1 MKKVL
6 KGKRFADVEEVKQ
19 TTAEAPKDIKIDKF
33 RNYFKQRKKRLHMCI
48 ASKGE
53 YFKGD

>member
-1 MKKVL
+1 MNKVL
-6 KGKRFADVEEVKQ
+6 KGKCFADVEEVKQ
-19 TTAEAPKDIKIDKF
+19 KTAEAPKDIKINKF
-33 RNYFKQRKKRLHMCI
+33 RNCFKQWKKRLHMCI